1 MELLPVAAALQS
13 RRRQPCLLLQR
24 SAILPHLGAERRD
37 RRRRPRGAA
46 HPPGGRCRDAIAP
59 RRELR
64 RRSRY
69 RPPDVPDARRRRG
82 PQPRDLSVRHLDRQR
97 PAGGVDGGLCR
108 DRAGA
113 CGARHLRRPLQER
126 EPRRRQDRDL
136 LPSLCRKWTA
146 ADRDRLCLL
155 QGPGGPY
162 ERVPGAD
169 PAGDREPPRGAA
181 LGRPL
186 EGPAGHCPERPAGEP
201 ARRPPR
207 PRRRLLH
214 RRRRRCA
221 RLRRAIRLAG
231 ARAPAR
237 VGCGPDRR
245 PSIGAVHAG
254 TGDRYRHRRSGEP
267 DRRRARRLPARRPRH
282 ADAMSRRPI
291 PFPLGTS
298 MRRGCRGPTLIA
310 ALGAAMLAGLSPAMA
325 QAGSDAGSPLPEK
338 LRGPFIARPDVVQ
351 RLDHLD
357 PGGDCDKS
365 GKLVFACLIQALA
378 KKSEQEAPAGPLSNP
393 FNLRVAGDIAK
404 TIAADL
410 AELDDGGEDGNR
422 TALNAKFFT
431 HPLSRIELVGIVN
444 RIDRQFIKDLVP
456 GAEDHDRCGEISVI
470 YRFSYSLHAGDVQSR
485 LPVTMNV
492 VFPAVPRDKPAGA
505 SNCREV
511 AARWVAELARPADR
525 SAEQVVADL
534 TDPASGVLAPLTGT
548 DIERLELNM
557 QAYRIKAGSCEPGKS
572 KPMSKA
578 DFQAYLARPEVL
590 SDIDNGTL
598 NIEQKYLACRATTVS
613 PGGPHRS
620 KNQPFWNAPTAAL
633 SIISD
638 AQITAAVNAAL
649 SPTRQFSFMKSA
661 DDVRTRLNELAC
673 SGCHQAR
680 AIAGFHFP
688 GADRADTAASNA
700 VLLPGSPHFFG
711 DQPRRLKILHRLA
724 AGETLVRNDLAASY
738 AARPLNKLQA
748 ELEGTELIGGWGGA
762 CLMEPTLTQSQR
774 KWTCRAGLACTP
786 LFKSANAP
794 GLGTCAPKPDGP
806 AGDAACLSR
815 TGRQIGDAMQ
825 CGTVTTKAHG
835 VDRYLRTD
843 PPRETPPEWTDRAK
857 RKTLI
862 PDERLPPG
870 APAENTYY
878 AAHQEFF
885 EGNDSDATPKPL
897 LFVNRRNAQ
906 TGGFPSGMLRLS
918 ECKGLPPEA
927 TCGLLAAT
935 GFNKCL
941 AQVAEGERKLGDCFV
956 QRTAYSG
963 VRACDAATPCR
974 DDYICLRPIGY
985 DAANG
990 HEKFLKRK
998 AGVAGH
1004 LDPEDFGQKEP
1015 DGAWLGRNGGK
1026 GDPRGLCIPP
1036 YFVFQF
1042 RSDGHPS
1049 PD

>member
-1 MELLPVAAALQS
+1 
-13 RRRQPCLLLQR
+13 
-24 SAILPHLGAERRD
+24 
-37 RRRRPRGAA
+37 
-46 HPPGGRCRDAIAP
+46 
-59 RRELR
+59 
-64 RRSRY
+64 
-69 RPPDVPDARRRRG
+69 
-82 PQPRDLSVRHLDRQR
+82 
-97 PAGGVDGGLCR
+97 
-108 DRAGA
+108 
-113 CGARHLRRPLQER
+113 
-126 EPRRRQDRDL
+126 
-136 LPSLCRKWTA
+136 
-146 ADRDRLCLL
+146 
-155 QGPGGPY
+155 
-162 ERVPGAD
+162 
-169 PAGDREPPRGAA
+169 
-181 LGRPL
+181 
-186 EGPAGHCPERPAGEP
+186 
-201 ARRPPR
+201 
-207 PRRRLLH
+207 
-214 RRRRRCA
+214 
-221 RLRRAIRLAG
+221 
-231 ARAPAR
+231 
-237 VGCGPDRR
+237 
-245 PSIGAVHAG
+245 
-254 TGDRYRHRRSGEP
+254 
-267 DRRRARRLPARRPRH
+267 
-282 ADAMSRRPI
+282 
-291 PFPLGTS
+291 
-298 MRRGCRGPTLIA
+298 MRRGRRGPTLIA

-325 QAGSDAGSPLPEK
+325 QAGSDAGPPLPEK

-378 KKSEQEAPAGPLSNP
+378 KKSEQEAPSGPLSNP

-410 AELDDGGEDGNR
+410 AELDDGGEDGDR

-511 AARWVAELARPADR
+511 AARWVAELARPVDR

-557 QAYRIKAGSCEPGKS
+557 QAYRIKAGSDKTDFGSTAEYVIRVFRWDPVDKRRFVVSYLTNQIDRARLLGNPKGDANSCEPGKS

-794 GLGTCAPKPDGP
+794 GLGTCAPKADGP

-825 CGTVTTKAHG
+825 CGTVTTKAYG

-843 PPRETPPEWTDRAK
+843 PPRETPPEWTDRSN

-870 APAENTYY
+870 APADNTYY

-885 EGNDSDATPKPL
+885 EGNDSDAQPKPL
-897 LFVNRRNAQ
+897 LFVNKRNAQ

-935 GFNKCL
+935 GFNRCL

-990 HEKFLKRK
+990 HEKFLQRQ

>member
-1 MELLPVAAALQS
+1 M
-13 RRRQPCLLLQR
+13 
-24 SAILPHLGAERRD
+24 
-37 RRRRPRGAA
+37 
-46 HPPGGRCRDAIAP
+46 
-59 RRELR
+59 
-64 RRSRY
+64 
-69 RPPDVPDARRRRG
+69 
-82 PQPRDLSVRHLDRQR
+82 
-97 PAGGVDGGLCR
+97 
-108 DRAGA
+108 
-113 CGARHLRRPLQER
+113 
-126 EPRRRQDRDL
+126 
-136 LPSLCRKWTA
+136 
-146 ADRDRLCLL
+146 
-155 QGPGGPY
+155 
-162 ERVPGAD
+162 
-169 PAGDREPPRGAA
+169 
-181 LGRPL
+181 
-186 EGPAGHCPERPAGEP
+186 
-201 ARRPPR
+201 
-207 PRRRLLH
+207 
-214 RRRRRCA
+214 
-221 RLRRAIRLAG
+221 
-231 ARAPAR
+231 
-237 VGCGPDRR
+237 
-245 PSIGAVHAG
+245 
-254 TGDRYRHRRSGEP
+254 
-267 DRRRARRLPARRPRH
+267 
-282 ADAMSRRPI
+282 
-291 PFPLGTS
+291 
-298 MRRGCRGPTLIA
+298 
-310 ALGAAMLAGLSPAMA
+310 
-325 QAGSDAGSPLPEK
+325 
-338 LRGPFIARPDVVQ
+338 
-351 RLDHLD
+351 
-357 PGGDCDKS
+357 
-365 GKLVFACLIQALA
+365 
-378 KKSEQEAPAGPLSNP
+378 
-393 FNLRVAGDIAK
+393 
-404 TIAADL
+404 
-410 AELDDGGEDGNR
+410 
-422 TALNAKFFT
+422 
-431 HPLSRIELVGIVN
+431 
-444 RIDRQFIKDLVP
+444 P

-525 SAEQVVADL
+525 SAEEVVADL

-557 QAYRIKAGSCEPGKS
+557 QAYRIKAGSDKTDFGSTAEYVIRVFRWDPVDKRRFIVSYLTNQIDRARLLGNPKGDANSCEPGKS

-620 KNQPFWNAPTAAL
+620 KNQPFWNAPTSAL

-724 AGETLVRNDLAASY
+724 GGETLVAQRSRGELRGPAAQQ
-738 AARPLNKLQA
+738 AA
-748 ELEGTELIGGWGGA
+748 GGA
-762 CLMEPTLTQSQR
+762 RGDRAHRRLGRRLPHGTDPDAEPAQMDLPGGPRLHAAVQVGE
-774 KWTCRAGLACTP
+774 RARARHLRAEAGQ
-786 LFKSANAP
+786 P
-794 GLGTCAPKPDGP
+794 GRRREP
-806 AGDAACLSR
+806 ASR

-825 CGTVTTKAHG
+825 CGTVTTKAYG

-843 PPRETPPEWTDRAK
+843 PPRQTPPEWTDRSN

-870 APAENTYY
+870 APADNTYY

-885 EGNDSDATPKPL
+885 EGNDSDAQPKPL
-897 LFVNRRNAQ
+897 LFVNKRNAQ

-941 AQVAEGERKLGDCFV
+941 TQVASGARKLGDCFV

-985 DAANG
+985 DAGERACEVPAAPSRRRRPSRSRG
-990 HEKFLKRK
+990 FRPEG
-998 AGVAGH
+998 AGRRLARSQRRQGRSARPVHPTLFRLPVPLRRPPVAG
-1004 LDPEDFGQKEP
+1004 LRPE
-1015 DGAWLGRNGGK
+1015 GRA
-1026 GDPRGLCIPP
+1026 PAMSSPGLS
-1036 YFVFQF
+1036 
-1042 RSDGHPS
+1042 R
-1049 PD
+1049 

>member
-1 MELLPVAAALQS
+1 
-13 RRRQPCLLLQR
+13 
-24 SAILPHLGAERRD
+24 
-37 RRRRPRGAA
+37 
-46 HPPGGRCRDAIAP
+46 
-59 RRELR
+59 
-64 RRSRY
+64 
-69 RPPDVPDARRRRG
+69 
-82 PQPRDLSVRHLDRQR
+82 
-97 PAGGVDGGLCR
+97 
-108 DRAGA
+108 
-113 CGARHLRRPLQER
+113 
-126 EPRRRQDRDL
+126 
-136 LPSLCRKWTA
+136 
-146 ADRDRLCLL
+146 
-155 QGPGGPY
+155 
-162 ERVPGAD
+162 
-169 PAGDREPPRGAA
+169 
-181 LGRPL
+181 
-186 EGPAGHCPERPAGEP
+186 
-201 ARRPPR
+201 
-207 PRRRLLH
+207 
-214 RRRRRCA
+214 
-221 RLRRAIRLAG
+221 
-231 ARAPAR
+231 
-237 VGCGPDRR
+237 
-245 PSIGAVHAG
+245 
-254 TGDRYRHRRSGEP
+254 
-267 DRRRARRLPARRPRH
+267 
-282 ADAMSRRPI
+282 
-291 PFPLGTS
+291 
-298 MRRGCRGPTLIA
+298 LIA
-310 ALGAAMLAGLSPAMA
+310 ALGAAMLAGLSPAMP
-325 QAGSDAGSPLPEK
+325 QAGSDAGAPLPEK

-378 KKSEQEAPAGPLSNP
+378 KKSEQEAPSGPLSNP

-410 AELDDGGEDGNR
+410 AELDDGGEDGDR

-511 AARWVAELARPADR
+511 AARWVAELARPVDR

-557 QAYRIKAGSCEPGKS
+557 QAYRIKAGSDRTDFGSTAEYVIRVFRWDPVDKRRFVVSYLTNQIDRARLLGNPKGDANSCEPGKS

-633 SIISD
+633 SIITD
-638 AQITAAVNAAL
+638 AQITAAMNAAL

-711 DQPRRLKILHRLA
+711 DQPRRLKILQRLA
-724 AGETLVRNDLAASY
+724 DGETLVRNDLAASY

-774 KWTCRAGLACTP
+774 KWTCRAGLTCTP

-825 CGTVTTKAHG
+825 CGTVTTKAYG

-843 PPRETPPEWTDRAK
+843 PPRETPPDWTDRSN

-870 APAENTYY
+870 APADNTYY

-897 LFVNRRNAQ
+897 LFVNKRNAQ

-990 HEKFLKRK
+990 HEKFLKRQ

-1015 DGAWLGRNGGK
+1015 DGAWLGRNAGK